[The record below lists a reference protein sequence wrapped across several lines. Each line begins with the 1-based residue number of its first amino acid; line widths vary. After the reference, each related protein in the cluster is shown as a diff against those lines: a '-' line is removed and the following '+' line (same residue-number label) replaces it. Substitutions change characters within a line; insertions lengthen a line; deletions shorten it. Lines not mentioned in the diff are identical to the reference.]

1 MNLRNFVHNDEL
13 YISEQQIG
21 CTAALLYCVKF
32 WCTSV
37 NLQTRISDCEIA
49 KLQRVQNAAARL
61 LMSCKK
67 YDHVTPILIN
77 LHWLPVRYRTN
88 FKILLLTFKA
98 LYGMT
103 PSYII
108 DLINV
113 KTNTRY
119 SLRSSEGILLKHPSG
134 RMKKSFGDRSFS
146 VAAPTL
152 WNALPASLRNIKCIS
167 TFKSNL
173 KTYLFKLAFSIS

>member
-1 MNLRNFVHNDEL
+1 MLHAFITSRIYYCN
-13 YISEQQIG
+13 G
-21 CTAALLYCVKF
+21 LLYG
-32 WCTSV
+32 
-37 NLQTRISDCEIA
+37 LPDCEID

-67 YDHVTPILIN
+67 YDHIKPILIN
-77 LHWLPVRYRTN
+77 LHWLPVRYRIN

-108 DLINV
+108 DLIHI
-113 KTNTRY
+113 KTITRY
-119 SLRSSEGILLKHPSG
+119 SLRPTEGVLLKHPSG
-134 RMKKSFGDRSFS
+134 RTKKSFGDRSFS

-152 WNALPASLRNIKCIS
+152 WNALPLPVRLHMIKCIY

-173 KTYLFKLAFSIS
+173 KTYLFQLAFNIS